1 METETEMETGM
12 ETDTTEKEFTIESVP
27 EDMVV
32 TEAMGLMPNHPSSIE
47 EASIEEAD
55 PVTDSLDEQELK
67 SIIESLLY
75 VSQEPLTVEKVTSV
89 LAGPPKVVVHNAM
102 RALQHDYDQ
111 DGRGLHI
118 VEVAGG
124 FSMVTRPDCAPWI
137 TRLHKVKASAKVSR
151 SALETLAIIAYK
163 QPMVRADIEQIRG
176 VETSGVLR
184 TLLDQKLI
192 RMVGRKDIPGR
203 PIMYGTSKVFLQRF
217 GLRDLRDLPPLREF
231 KDLGAGESQDLFSDD
246 TMAMFEESN
255 APEPEVV
262 LSEDM
267 ISEAALPEEDLSE
280 EVMSDEVLTTEGL
293 SAEMDSVELDSGEIN
308 SVEMNSEEIH
318 SEEMLSE
325 ETTSEDPIEEED
337 FDEQPVV
344 AQEHV

>member
-1 METETEMETGM
+1 METETGM
-12 ETDTTEKEFTIESVP
+12 DTTEKEITIESVP

-32 TEAMGLMPNHPSSIE
+32 TEAMGLMPKHPTPSE
-47 EASIEEAD
+47 EVSLDEALLVE
-55 PVTDSLDEQELK
+55 PNTVTDSLDEQELK

-75 VSQEPLTVEKVTSV
+75 VSQEPITVEKVTSV

-203 PIMYGTSKVFLQRF
+203 PIMYGTSKIFLQRF

-231 KDLGAGESQDLFSDD
+231 KDLGAGEPQDLFSDD

-255 APEPEVV
+255 PPEPEVA

-267 ISEAALPEEDLSE
+267 ISEAALTEEDKSE
-280 EVMSDEVLTTEGL
+280 EAISDEVLTAESL

-308 SVEMNSEEIH
+308 SAEMDSVEID

-325 ETTSEDPIEEED
+325 ETTSEDPLEEED
-337 FDEQPVV
+337 FDEQPIV
-344 AQEHV
+344 AQEHA

>member
-1 METETEMETGM
+1 METETETGM
-12 ETDTTEKEFTIESVP
+12 DTTEKELTIESVP
-27 EDMVV
+27 EEMVV
-32 TEAMGLMPNHPSSIE
+32 TEAMGLMPNHPTSSE
-47 EASIEEAD
+47 EPSLDEASLLQAD
-55 PVTDSLDEQELK
+55 TVTDSLDEQELK

-89 LAGPPKVVVHNAM
+89 LAGPPKVVIHNAM

-163 QPMVRADIEQIRG
+163 QPMVRADIEHIRG

-246 TMAMFEESN
+246 TMAMFEESK

-267 ISEAALPEEDLSE
+267 ISEAALTEEDNSEEVLSE
-280 EVMSDEVLTTEGL
+280 EVLTAECLSDE
-293 SAEMDSVELDSGEIN
+293 MDSGEIN
-308 SVEMNSEEIH
+308 SVEMNSEE
-318 SEEMLSE
+318 MLSE
-325 ETTSEDPIEEED
+325 EATSEDPIEEED

-344 AQEHV
+344 AQEHA